1 MTAETVDAKTLFARY
16 QRGDRNALEELLAR
30 HRDRAYRFAYRL
42 TRNHDDAEDIAA
54 DAFVRAHRC
63 IDSYKGNAAFSTW
76 LCRIVLNCYLD
87 ARKKAKPDLFVS
99 LDAPAHDDQVAR
111 LDHVPG
117 NAMSPHTAAERAM
130 GVKRLVSAMQQ
141 LPDYQR
147 AILLLYHVEMLT
159 YEQIGEMLNLPLGT
173 VKSRLNRAR
182 VNLRDIIAEDLEL
195 LGTAYVA

>member
-1 MTAETVDAKTLFARY
+1 MTADIVDAKTLFARH
-16 QRGDRNALEELLAR
+16 QDGDPKALERLLEQ

-63 IDSYKGNAAFSTW
+63 IASFKGNSAFSTW

-87 ARKKAKPDLFVS
+87 ARKKLRADRFVS
-99 LDAPAHDDQVAR
+99 LDAPLRDEQVDRLEQIAADQQ
-111 LDHVPG
+111 
-117 NAMSPHTAAERAM
+117 SPHVAAERAIGVNRLADAM
-130 GVKRLVSAMQQ
+130 GD

-147 AILLLYHVEMLT
+147 AILVLYHVEMLS
-159 YEQIGEMLNLPLGT
+159 YEEIGDMLNLPLGT

-182 VNLRDIIAEDLEL
+182 VNLRDILAEDVEL

>member
-1 MTAETVDAKTLFARY
+1 MPADTVDAKTLVARY
-16 QRGDRNALEELLAR
+16 QRGDRKALEQLLEQ

-42 TRNHDDAEDIAA
+42 TRHHDDAEDITA

-76 LCRIVLNCYLD
+76 LCRIVLNCFLD

-99 LDAPAHDDQVAR
+99 LDAPSHDDQVAR
-111 LDHVPG
+111 LDNV
-117 NAMSPHTAAERAM
+117 AAREMSPHIAAERAM
-130 GVKRLVSAMQQ
+130 GVKRLVAAMQE

-159 YEQIGEMLNLPLGT
+159 YEQIGEMLGLPLGT

-182 VNLRDIIAEDLEL
+182 VNLRDLIAEDLEL
-195 LGTAYVA
+195 LGTAYVS